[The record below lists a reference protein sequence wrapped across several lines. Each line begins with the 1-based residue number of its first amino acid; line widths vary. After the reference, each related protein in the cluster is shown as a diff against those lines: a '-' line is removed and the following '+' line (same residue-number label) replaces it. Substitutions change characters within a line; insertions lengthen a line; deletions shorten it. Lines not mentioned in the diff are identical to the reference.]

1 MIFLKFGSIFA
12 CCERRDHMEEKKQ
25 STMFKVL
32 RFFVKT
38 FYRKPE
44 IVGAENLPDEP
55 CIIVGNHTQ
64 MNGPIIGELY
74 LPGRNYVWCAHE
86 MMDKNEVAE
95 YAFRDFWSFKPRYIQ
110 WYYKLASHV
119 IVPFSVCVFNNAHT
133 IPVYHDTRA
142 ISTFREAVNKMK
154 DGYNMVIFP
163 EYNKKYNNILYDFQD
178 KFIDT
183 ARFYR
188 KQTGREVKFVP
199 MYVAPR
205 LHKVFFGEGVSF
217 DSSAPVK
224 DERQRIKTELMNRIT
239 ALAASQPEH
248 TVVPYR
254 NIGRRNY
261 PKNIPIEV
269 YDNEETGC

>member
-1 MIFLKFGSIFA
+1 M
-12 CCERRDHMEEKKQ
+12 
-25 STMFKVL
+25 
-32 RFFVKT
+32 
-38 FYRKPE
+38 
-44 IVGAENLPDEP
+44 
-55 CIIVGNHTQ
+55 
-64 MNGPIIGELY
+64 
-74 LPGRNYVWCAHE
+74 
-86 MMDKNEVAE
+86 
-95 YAFRDFWSFKPRYIQ
+95 
-110 WYYKLASHV
+110 
-119 IVPFSVCVFNNAHT
+119 PFSVCVFNNAHT

-183 ARFYR
+183 ARFYH
-188 KQTGREVKFVP
+188 KQTDREVKFVP

-205 LHKVFFGEGVSF
+205 LHKVFFGESVRF
-217 DSSAPVK
+217 DFSAPVK
-224 DERQRIKTELMNRIT
+224 DERQRIKNELMNRIT
-239 ALAASQPEH
+239 ELAAKQPEH
-248 TVVPYR
+248 IVVPYR